1 MPAGFRMS
9 LARREEVLS
18 VCRKKGVWL
27 LENDFDTEFG
37 LLNDPLPA
45 IRSLPGAEDC
55 TIYSGTFSSIIFPGI
70 RIGYAV
76 VPETLADALAGSRFL
91 NDRFSSESRQA
102 ALAEFIRSGEYET
115 HVRKVAT
122 VFNQRREFLMNLLK
136 EKADRWGHVSSNA
149 IGSHITFSLDDCI
162 SDKAIAAKA
171 FERKHE
177 FIACSSFD
185 GDYQINGLM
194 LGFGAFPTPTIA
206 ESVELLIS
214 ILKDSVRA

>member
-1 MPAGFRMS
+1 
-9 LARREEVLS
+9 
-18 VCRKKGVWL
+18 
-27 LENDFDTEFG
+27 
-37 LLNDPLPA
+37 
-45 IRSLPGAEDC
+45 
-55 TIYSGTFSSIIFPGI
+55 
-70 RIGYAV
+70 
-76 VPETLADALAGSRFL
+76 
-91 NDRFSSESRQA
+91 
-102 ALAEFIRSGEYET
+102 
-115 HVRKVAT
+115 
-122 VFNQRREFLMNLLK
+122 MNLLK

-171 FERKHE
+171 FVRKHE

>member
-1 MPAGFRMS
+1 
-9 LARREEVLS
+9 
-18 VCRKKGVWL
+18 
-27 LENDFDTEFG
+27 
-37 LLNDPLPA
+37 
-45 IRSLPGAEDC
+45 
-55 TIYSGTFSSIIFPGI
+55 
-70 RIGYAV
+70 
-76 VPETLADALAGSRFL
+76 
-91 NDRFSSESRQA
+91 
-102 ALAEFIRSGEYET
+102 
-115 HVRKVAT
+115 
-122 VFNQRREFLMNLLK
+122 MNLLEREGGPMGACFIK
-136 EKADRWGHVSSNA
+136 RHRLT
-149 IGSHITFSLDDCI
+149 HYFSLDDCI

>member
-1 MPAGFRMS
+1 MPP
-9 LARREEVLS
+9 S
-18 VCRKKGVWL
+18 VRL
-27 LENDFDTEFG
+27 LFQQIHQE
-37 LLNDPLPA
+37 LPPL
-45 IRSLPGAEDC
+45 I
-55 TIYSGTFSSIIFPGI
+55 
-70 RIGYAV
+70 
-76 VPETLADALAGSRFL
+76 
-91 NDRFSSESRQA
+91 
-102 ALAEFIRSGEYET
+102 
-115 HVRKVAT
+115 
-122 VFNQRREFLMNLLK
+122 K

-206 ESVELLIS
+206 ELVELLIS

>member
-1 MPAGFRMS
+1 
-9 LARREEVLS
+9 
-18 VCRKKGVWL
+18 
-27 LENDFDTEFG
+27 
-37 LLNDPLPA
+37 
-45 IRSLPGAEDC
+45 
-55 TIYSGTFSSIIFPGI
+55 
-70 RIGYAV
+70 
-76 VPETLADALAGSRFL
+76 
-91 NDRFSSESRQA
+91 
-102 ALAEFIRSGEYET
+102 
-115 HVRKVAT
+115 
-122 VFNQRREFLMNLLK
+122 MNLLK

-206 ESVELLIS
+206 ESVFVK
-214 ILKDSVRA
+214 ILQKNWLGVFLSLKNLSRGFAPTLRYPRIFF